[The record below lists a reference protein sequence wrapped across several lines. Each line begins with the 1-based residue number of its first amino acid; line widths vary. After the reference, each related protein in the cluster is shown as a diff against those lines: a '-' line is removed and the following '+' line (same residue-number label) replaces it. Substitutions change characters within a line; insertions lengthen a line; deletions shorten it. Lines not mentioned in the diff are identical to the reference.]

1 MKSFLQLIVVKNW
14 RTYVI
19 LFATLV
25 VLGGILKIVI
35 EQQNRLIELP
45 VAVQDFDDS
54 ESSKQFIAA
63 LKKQP
68 RFHVTTLSPDER
80 YPEDEVS
87 KQRVVAAVVIP
98 DDYEKRLSKRSTS
111 GALTLYVQHNIVG
124 DIVTET
130 ISKTAYKQQLPFIVA
145 EHLKAKNVAL
155 EDVFA
160 QYKKVEP
167 KGQLTMRSL
176 VASSPQS
183 LGLAAVMIVM
193 LLVGVAQ
200 IGLNRALCQP
210 QALARVRIYE
220 ANYRK
225 FYMVYVLA
233 HSFVLVVGAVCLM
246 LLIGLSV
253 SATAIFVLLAAAVV
267 FEIGVALLLTHVRTW
282 SHQLFM
288 GLILAMTLAAIIVLL
303 QLGGLA

>member
-1 MKSFLQLIVVKNW
+1 MKSFFQLIVVKNW
-14 RTYVI
+14 RTYAI
-19 LFATLV
+19 LFAALL
-25 VLGGILKIVI
+25 VLGGVLKIVI
-35 EQQNRLIELP
+35 AEQNRLIELP
-45 VAVQDFDDS
+45 VAVQDFDNS
-54 ESSKQFIAA
+54 NSSKQFLAA
-63 LKKQP
+63 LEKQP
-68 RFHVTTLSPDER
+68 RFHVTQLSQDER
-80 YPEDEVS
+80 YPEDEVT
-87 KQRVVAAVVIP
+87 KQRAVAVVVIP
-98 DDYEKRLSKRSTS
+98 DDYEERLAARRTS

-145 EHLKAKNVAL
+145 QHLKAKNVAL
-155 EDVFA
+155 DDVFA

-183 LGLAAVMIVM
+183 LGLAAVIIMM

-225 FYMVYVLA
+225 FYTVYVTA
-233 HSFVLVVGAVCLM
+233 HSFVLVVGAICLM
-246 LLIGLSV
+246 LLMGLSV
-253 SATAIFVLLAAAVV
+253 SATAILLLLVAAIV

-288 GLILAMTLAAIIVLL
+288 ALILAMTLAFVIVLL

>member
-1 MKSFLQLIVVKNW
+1 MRSFLQLIVVKNW
-14 RTYVI
+14 RTYAI
-19 LFATLV
+19 LFAALLV
-25 VLGGILKIVI
+25 VGGILKILI
-35 EQQNRLIELP
+35 AEQNRLIELP
-45 VAVQDFDDS
+45 VMVQNFDDS
-54 ESSKQFIAA
+54 ESSRQFIAA
-63 LKKQP
+63 LEKQP
-68 RFHVTTLSPDER
+68 RFHVTHLSQDER
-80 YPEDEVS
+80 YPEDEVT
-87 KQRVVAAVVIP
+87 KQRAVAVVVIP
-98 DDYEKRLSKRSTS
+98 DDYEKRLAARRTS

-145 EHLKAKNVAL
+145 QHLKAKNITL
-155 EDVFA
+155 DDVFA

-183 LGLAAVMIVM
+183 LGLAAVIIMM
-193 LLVGVAQ
+193 LLVGVTQ

-225 FYMVYVLA
+225 FYMVYVTA
-233 HSFVLVVGAVCLM
+233 HSFVLVIGALGLM

-253 SATAIFVLLAAAVV
+253 SATAIFLLLVAAIV
-267 FEIGVALLLTHVRTW
+267 FEMGVALLLTHVRTW

-288 GLILAMTLAAIIVLL
+288 ALILAMTLAVVIILL
-303 QLGGLA
+303 QLGGLS